1 MNKPMSLENAVEA
14 FDGFMVLWSLLLTY
28 VVNPQFVWLTL
39 FVGVNL
45 LQQSFTG
52 MCPPASVLRRLFG
65 LKSSEELAHRSA

>member
-14 FDGFMVLWSLLLTY
+14 FAGFMVLWSLLLTY

-39 FVGVNL
+39 FVRVNL

-52 MCPPASVLRRLFG
+52 MCPAASVLRRLFG
-65 LKSSEELAHRSA
+65 LRSSEELAHRSA